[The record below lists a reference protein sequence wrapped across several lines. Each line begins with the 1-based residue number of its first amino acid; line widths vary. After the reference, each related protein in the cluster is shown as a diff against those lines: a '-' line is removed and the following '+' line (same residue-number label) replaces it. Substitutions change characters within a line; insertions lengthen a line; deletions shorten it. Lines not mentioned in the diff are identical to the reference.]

1 MRVSALDRMLLRDL
15 RRVWV
20 QALAIAV
27 LVGCAVATF
36 VGSAATWRALE
47 RSQAR
52 YYDDHRFAHVF
63 CEAPRVPE
71 PVAQRIA
78 ALPGVAEVETR
89 VVAAAT
95 LERPGSVEPVTAR
108 VLSLPPGG

>member
-1 MRVSALDRMLLRDL
+1 MRVSALDRKLLRDL

-36 VGSAATWRALE
+36 VGSVATWRALS

-52 YYDDHRFAHVF
+52 YYDDHCFADVF
-63 CEAPRVPE
+63 CEAPRVPG
-71 PVAQRIA
+71 PVAERIA

-89 VVAAAT
+89 VVAPAT
-95 LERPGSVEPVTAR
+95 IEIPGLVEPVTAR
-108 VLSLPPGG
+108 VLSVPPGG